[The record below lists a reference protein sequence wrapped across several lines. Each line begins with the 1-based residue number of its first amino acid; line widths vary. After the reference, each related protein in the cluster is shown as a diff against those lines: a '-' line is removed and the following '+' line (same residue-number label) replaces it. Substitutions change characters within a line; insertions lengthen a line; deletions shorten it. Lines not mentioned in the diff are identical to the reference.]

1 MNEDT
6 IILLENNVEKE
17 YCLLLTIDNKYII
30 YTDIDNNNIN
40 KNIYVIKVDSIN
52 DNQSIL
58 PITDD
63 ELNIINQKYLELI
76 K

>member
-30 YTDIDNNNIN
+30 YTDIDNHNIN
-40 KNIYVIKVDSIN
+40 KNIYVIKVESIN